1 MKKQNKSKLKKAQ
14 SKRYQQNKL
23 NKKRNSIK
31 FWVISGVIILVW
43 TIFWFIQ
50 VRIFNHYEFVINVML
65 LFIGNCLLILHL
77 LITAIYFAI
86 KILKKEHKI

>member
-1 MKKQNKSKLKKAQ
+1 MKNNNKNKIKK
-14 SKRYQQNKL
+14 SNP
-23 NKKRNSIK
+23 KKRINLFEKLWI
-31 FWVISGVIILVW
+31 IIGVIILAW

-50 VRIFNHYEFVINVML
+50 VRIFNHYEFVINVMF
-65 LFIGNCLLILHL
+65 LFVGNCLLILHL